1 MSATFGPQVPRCH
14 LSGARHKGTER
25 TQSWHISRGG
35 EGHGE
40 RPAWAGG
47 LQSLCAAQG
56 SLSRTGWKRGVGRP
70 SASWASSLCQP
81 QTCPHPQNDTG
92 PLAPLEGPGPQEG
105 LLLPPLSADHL
116 SRAFPEPGWS
126 CQPQQCP
133 PHTPLPTST
142 GRGWPEARSG
152 TCIPRRHASPLSAQ
166 CPPSTQ
172 KAGPLLCR
180 PHPARK
186 RGLWTRALGAQSQL
200 RHPSPTR
207 AGKFAGGGPRIPQ
220 PASAASKRAQ
230 DLSRTVL
237 HPYPGPTPPRP
248 GPRSG
253 PQKQLDPPGGGGG
266 QQEGSCS
273 RPLPARARTRRPGQR
288 RPRAFT
294 EPRAQQQERRGTYCA
309 SAGRLPR
316 PLSPKR
322 RRRRGTA
329 AVRAGA
335 LLAAGPGLGLGLG
348 LRLGRHRPADSE
360 ARGGLR
366 ARRARRADTAPRG
379 GAARGERCHSCFPH
393 HTPCPPRAGR
403 GPGARARG
411 QRRAAG
417 AGRGAG
423 AQSAGRRAH
432 SVANRPAPRWPGQSI
447 IHCKDAPAASPPHPH
462 APAPGL
468 G

>member
-1 MSATFGPQVPRCH
+1 M
-14 LSGARHKGTER
+14 
-25 TQSWHISRGG
+25 
-35 EGHGE
+35 
-40 RPAWAGG
+40 
-47 LQSLCAAQG
+47 
-56 SLSRTGWKRGVGRP
+56 
-70 SASWASSLCQP
+70 
-81 QTCPHPQNDTG
+81 
-92 PLAPLEGPGPQEG
+92 
-105 LLLPPLSADHL
+105 
-116 SRAFPEPGWS
+116 S

-133 PHTPLPTST
+133 PHAPLPAST
-142 GRGWPEARSG
+142 WRGWPEARSG
-152 TCIPRRHASPLSAQ
+152 TCIPRSHASPFSAQ

-180 PHPARK
+180 PHPTRE

-207 AGKFAGGGPRIPQ
+207 AGKFAGGGPQIPQ
-220 PASAASKRAQ
+220 PAPAASKRAQ
-230 DLSRTVL
+230 DLSHTIL
-237 HPYPGPTPPRP
+237 HPYPGPTPPRS

-266 QQEGSCS
+266 RHEGSRS
-273 RPLPARARTRRPGQR
+273 RPLLAGARTRRPGQR

-322 RRRRGTA
+322 RRRRGAA

-335 LLAAGPGLGLGLG
+335 LSAAGLGLGLGLG

-360 ARGGLR
+360 ARGGLC

-379 GAARGERCHSCFPH
+379 GAARGKRCHSCLPH

-411 QRRAAG
+411 RRRATGA

-432 SVANRPAPRWPGQSI
+432 SGANPPAPRWPGQSI
-447 IHCKDAPAASPPHPH
+447 IHSGQGCARSLPAPPPRPPSGPRVGPGRGTGRGAGPRTASPSRGSALVEPAGSRACARRCLPTTLPSTATLVLEAGTWATPHPRH
-462 APAPGL
+462 KVARAETCKSAWSWWGRGGSPAPERFL
-468 G
+468 GRTPGTPTPQLTPGGRGP